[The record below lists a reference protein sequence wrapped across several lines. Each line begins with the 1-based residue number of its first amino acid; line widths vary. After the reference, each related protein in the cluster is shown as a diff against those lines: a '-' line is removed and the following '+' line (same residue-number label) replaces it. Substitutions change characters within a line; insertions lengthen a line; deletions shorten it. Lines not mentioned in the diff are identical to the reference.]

1 LLHCIIFLRHRE
13 KRYRRRARSQIFLLP
28 DARALE
34 SPSLEC
40 PAKCLDQKPIM
51 IVQRLAMSCF
61 IFELW
66 SRAGLA
72 PYQKISSGIAR
83 HRRFRVS
90 ELRHGRFIM
99 KISILARS
107 FAAALALAAAGSL
120 NAATAFAQSDPVVG
134 ERIGNARPNHY
145 DGATLRQVGGWTAE
159 EAAPQAQAG
168 GSRPLY
174 MRAPIVL
181 PRHQGNKH

>member
-1 LLHCIIFLRHRE
+1 LLHRIIFLRHRE

-134 ERIGNARPNHY
+134 ERIG
-145 DGATLRQVGGWTAE
+145 ATLRQVGGWTAE